1 MYLVLSI
8 IIVFA
13 GIAIYV
19 GSAFA
24 VIDKWTKNDVSFNIV
39 SILILVCPIIN
50 TLLALYYGYPE
61 FKETLSKIFKNN

>member
-8 IIVFA
+8 IIVFVC
-13 GIAIYV
+13 IAIYV
-19 GSAFA
+19 GSALTIINRWTEINVPTN
-24 VIDKWTKNDVSFNIV
+24 VI

>member
-8 IIVFA
+8 IIGFA

-19 GSAFA
+19 GSALTIINRWTEINVPTN
-24 VIDKWTKNDVSFNIV
+24 VI

-50 TLLALYYGYPE
+50 TLLALYYIYPE
-61 FKETLSKIFKNN
+61 LTKTLSKIFKNN

>member
-1 MYLVLSI
+1 MYSVLSI

>member
-1 MYLVLSI
+1 ML
-8 IIVFA
+8 
-13 GIAIYV
+13 AIWI

-24 VIDKWTKNDVSFNIV
+24 IINKWVKNNVPTNILSV
-39 SILILVCPIIN
+39 LILLCPVIN